1 MELEKYIAIST
12 AAKELKVSPQWVY
25 TLIERKKLN
34 SQLIDT
40 ITFVIIDS
48 DYQAYKTWRKWRT

>member
-12 AAKELKVSPQWVY
+12 AAKELRVSPQWVY
-25 TLIERKKLN
+25 TLIEREKLN

-48 DYQAYKTWRKWRT
+48 DYQAYKKWRKWRT